1 MTNDEA
7 IYLVERLKTLCADMQ
22 ELVDEASQ
30 ELDRIGQ
37 ADTPHTEGA
46 EDE

>member
-22 ELVDEASQ
+22 RLVDEASQ

-37 ADTPHTEGA
+37 ADTPQTDCEETE
-46 EDE
+46 